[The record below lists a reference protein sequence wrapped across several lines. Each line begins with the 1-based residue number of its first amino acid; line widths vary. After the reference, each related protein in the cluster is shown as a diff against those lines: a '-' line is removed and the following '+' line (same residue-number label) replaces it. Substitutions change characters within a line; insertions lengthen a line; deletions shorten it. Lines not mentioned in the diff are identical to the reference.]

1 MRRCLGGVGTGYLKP
16 SPTSQAWTW
25 PKASYAAGIVAH
37 AIVDVVGV
45 LGLFAFGYGVALHR
59 EQCGDGGDG
68 NGDEVAAAV
77 RHAAVDGDHLVEIQR
92 QLGSVGALDGKVADQ
107 GRVVFRDHGV
117 PGHQEVDDDVDGR
130 PAVAR
135 LNRAG
140 ELESA
145 QVGSLPI
152 ALTPEQLDKP
162 RVLAVAEGFGMQR
175 QIDIGGADV
184 RHFRFAQEQPGYG
197 AADDRELALEAA
209 EDLAD
214 LDEDALDRRCGAIIV
229 VIGGPGFYSIHGSA
243 SLARWSAASR
253 SRSLPHHRSR

>member
-1 MRRCLGGVGTGYLKP
+1 METR
-16 SPTSQAWTW
+16 
-25 PKASYAAGIVAH
+25 
-37 AIVDVVGV
+37 
-45 LGLFAFGYGVALHR
+45 F
-59 EQCGDGGDG
+59 
-68 NGDEVAAAV
+68 AAAV

-92 QLGSVGALDGKVADQ
+92 QLGSVGALDGEVADQ
-107 GRVVFRDHGV
+107 GRIVFRDHGV
-117 PGHQEVDDDVDGR
+117 PGHQEVDDDVDRR

-135 LNRAG
+135 PNRAG

-145 QVGSLPI
+145 QVGPLPI
-152 ALTPEQLDKP
+152 ALTLEQLDKP

-184 RHFRFAQEQPGYG
+184 RHFGLAQEQPGDG
-197 AADDRELALEAA
+197 AADDGELALEAA

-214 LDEDALDRRCGAIIV
+214 LDEDALDRRCGAVIV

-243 SLARWSAASR
+243 SLARRSAASR